1 MRTAK
6 TSVLITVL
14 ALHASVIGIVY
25 LSTRPDIETII
36 PEKITPSNSEAAK
49 TPKTTKEV
57 KPTFQIHVVGA
68 DDYLG
73 KIASKYKVSAQ
84 QIVKLNNIG
93 NPNRIQRGQKL
104 KIPLSGVQ

>member
-6 TSVLITVL
+6 LSVLITVV

-25 LSTRPDIETII
+25 LSTRTDIETII
-36 PEKITPSNSEAAK
+36 PEKVKSPEAAK
-49 TPKTTKEV
+49 SPEVPEEV
-57 KPTFQIHVVGA
+57 KPSFQIHVVGA

-73 KIASKYKVSAQ
+73 KIASKYKVSANE
-84 QIVKLNNIG
+84 IVKLNNIG

-104 KIPLSGVQ
+104 KIPLSSVQ